1 MYNKWKTARE
11 RGVKALQNQGKCD
24 KLTVKDG
31 WLLCPVCGKHK
42 VLRLTPGTTA
52 KDLPVYC
59 KRCGQES
66 IVNIDQSLSQRRET
80 SA

>member
-1 MYNKWKTARE
+1 MYNKWESVSEKGVEALQRE
-11 RGVKALQNQGKCD
+11 RMCGT
-24 KLTVKDG
+24 LTVKDG

-42 VLRLTPGTTA
+42 VLRLTPETTA

-66 IVNIDQSLSQRRET
+66 IVNIDQSLSRR
-80 SA
+80 A

>member
-1 MYNKWKTARE
+1 M
-11 RGVKALQNQGKCD
+11 
-24 KLTVKDG
+24 
-31 WLLCPVCGKHK
+31 CPACGRQK
-42 VLRLTPGTTA
+42 VLRLRPGTQA

-66 IVNIDQSLSQRRET
+66 IVNIDQSLSQRRDPT

>member
-1 MYNKWKTARE
+1 MQSKE
-11 RGVKALQNQGKCD
+11 KCG

-66 IVNIDQSLSQRRET
+66 IVNIDQSLSQRRDPT